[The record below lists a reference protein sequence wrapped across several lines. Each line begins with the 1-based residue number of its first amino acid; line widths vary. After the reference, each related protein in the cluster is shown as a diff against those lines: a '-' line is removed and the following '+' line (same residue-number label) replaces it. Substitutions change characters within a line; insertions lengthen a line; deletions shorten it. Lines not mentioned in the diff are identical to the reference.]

1 MAEWSIAAVLKTVI
15 PRDGNQGFESLP
27 LLQNFSDNPFLLH
40 SNSFYFLS
48 IMTSGTQNLIRCF
61 GDKPNQILYADYH
74 DNEWGRPIFDDRML
88 FELLILEGAQAGLSW
103 YTILQRRSDY
113 KKAFSNFDPHRVA
126 VLTDREL
133 EELCTNSNIIRH
145 RLKIFSVRANARV
158 FLTIQ
163 QEYGSFAKYVW
174 DFVNNTPIIN
184 VWKSVYEIP
193 SCTDQSTKLSKE
205 LKKRGMTFVGPKIM
219 YAYMQAIG
227 MVNDHLIHCW
237 LHAKDLK

>member
-1 MAEWSIAAVLKTVI
+1 
-15 PRDGNQGFESLP
+15 
-27 LLQNFSDNPFLLH
+27 
-40 SNSFYFLS
+40 
-48 IMTSGTQNLIRCF
+48 MTSGTQNLIRCF

-74 DNEWGRPIFDDRML
+74 DNEWGRPVFDDRML

-126 VLTDREL
+126 VLTDCEL
-133 EELCTNSNIIRH
+133 EELCANSNIIRH

-158 FLTIQ
+158 FLIIQ

-174 DFVNNTPIIN
+174 NFVNNTPITN

-193 SCTDQSTKLSKE
+193 SGTDQSTKLSKE

-237 LHAKDLK
+237 LHGKDLK